1 MCNGS
6 MLMPGFALAT
16 LLGVSGCA
24 SKPVVAPAECPRY
37 VPSPDALQS
46 PPAVPWRALA
56 TRLLKPSSP
65 TSSPP

>member
-6 MLMPGFALAT
+6 MWTLGLALAT

-24 SKPVVAPAECPRY
+24 STTPVAAECPRY
-37 VPSPDALQS
+37 VPSPEALQS
-46 PPAVPWRALA
+46 PPAVPWRDLA
-56 TRLLKPSSP
+56 TRLVKPSSP

>member
-37 VPSPDALQS
+37 VPSPAALQS
-46 PPAVPWRALA
+46 PPAVPWRDLA
-56 TRLLKPSSP
+56 TRLVQPSSP

>member
-6 MLMPGFALAT
+6 MWTLGLALAT
-16 LLGVSGCA
+16 LLAVSGC
-24 SKPVVAPAECPRY
+24 SSTLVAPAECPRY

-65 TSSPP
+65 TSSQR